1 MRFAPSRT
9 PAIAKVVEEVKKDS
23 SRWRRALMEFG
34 IFVATKID
42 DWQLIQYAEALGYD
56 RAWVPDSQMIWS
68 DCYATLALAAAN
80 TTRIKLGTGVAIPG
94 TRIAPVTAHSIAS
107 INRLAP
113 GRTFLGIGT
122 GHTAMRVMGMDPM
135 KVRDFRE
142 YLRVVRRLLAGEEVE
157 YTLHGVTR
165 AIRFLHLDLKFID
178 IEHPIPIY
186 VAANGP
192 RALAVAG
199 EHGDGLVAMGNEH
212 PRVLAHHLATIR
224 AGAARVGRALPDGF
238 HTAALAT
245 AVVLQPGERVDS
257 ERVVE
262 QCGSQVTA
270 GLHFAY
276 ENYKLNQSEAAIPP
290 GFQGVWEE
298 YCAYVEQMPIAPA
311 KRYLQVHNGHC
322 TFMMPEER
330 RFVTEQTIRAS
341 VLVGEPIELIAK
353 IRAAEEAGLREV
365 GLLPPMAAA
374 RTVFKEFAE
383 QVIQRY

>member
-1 MRFAPSRT
+1 
-9 PAIAKVVEEVKKDS
+9 
-23 SRWRRALMEFG
+23 MEFG
-34 IFVATKID
+34 VFVATKID
-42 DWQLIQYAEALGYD
+42 DWQLIQYAEQLGYD

-80 TTRIKLGTGVAIPG
+80 TARIKLGTGVAIPG
-94 TRIAPVTAHSIAS
+94 TRLAPVTAHSIAS

-122 GHTAMRVMGMDPM
+122 GHTAMRVMGMNPM

-157 YTLHGVTR
+157 YTLDGVTR
-165 AIRFLHLDLKFID
+165 AIRFLHRDLHFID
-178 IEHPIPIY
+178 LEHPIPIY

-192 RALAVAG
+192 LALQAVGAY
-199 EHGDGLVAMGNEH
+199 GDGLVSIGNEYPH
-212 PRVLAHHLATIR
+212 VLARHLAAIR
-224 AGAARVGRALPDGF
+224 AGAAKTGRTLPADF
-238 HTAALAT
+238 HTTALTT
-245 AVVLQPGERVDS
+245 AVVLRPGEPVDS
-257 ERVVE
+257 ERVIE

-276 ENYKLNQSEAAIPP
+276 ENYQLTRDEAVIPA
-290 GFQGVWEE
+290 GFEGVWEE
-298 YCAYVEQMPIAPA
+298 YCAYVAQMPIAPE
-311 KRYLQVHNGHC
+311 KRYLQIHNGHC

-341 VLVGEPIELIAK
+341 VLVGEPDELIAR
-353 IRAAEEAGLREV
+353 IRTAEQAGLREV
-365 GLLPPMAAA
+365 GLLPPMATA

-383 QVIQRY
+383 QVMQRY